1 MSKNFKLVY
10 FSPARPMIVR
20 DESFVAMNNGKS
32 SEDDD
37 IVELIEDVAY
47 PLAPQVEYESGLFV

>member
-1 MSKNFKLVY
+1 
-10 FSPARPMIVR
+10 MIVR